1 MEFRIADTFT
11 DSLSRLTSEEHEA
24 VKVKSKKCDMV
35 FNLTHSTDA
44 SVLLRD
50 LNPYLSAT
58 AINPFNHGY

>member
-1 MEFRIADTFT
+1 MDLRIADTFT
-11 DSLSRLTSEEHEA
+11 DSLSRLTSEEQKA
-24 VKVKSKKCDMV
+24 VKAKSKKCDMA

-50 LNPYLSAT
+50 LNPSLSAT